1 MKPPTQNLL
10 KRKVSKISNTSLSLK
25 SVTNIQLDYNLLT
38 ISVPLLQRDTTLE
51 KKEDLFDHSFV
62 QNLQKS
68 FSGKNSNS
76 VPAN

>member
-1 MKPPTQNLL
+1 MKLPTQNLL
-10 KRKVSKISNTSLSLK
+10 KRKVSFYFPAFPKGIKIAF
-25 SVTNIQLDYNLLT
+25 LDYNLLT
-38 ISVPLLQRDTTLE
+38 ISVPLLQRDETLE

-68 FSGKNSNS
+68 FSSKNPT

>member
-10 KRKVSKISNTSLSLK
+10 KRKVSKMSNTFLSLK

-68 FSGKNSNS
+68 FSGKNPS